1 MRSDPT
7 PALSKLSLTI
17 CKSEIST
24 NNQKLKLVL
33 KSDDV
38 FAVRPRSE
46 FRLETDVQKL
56 LYNNQQPRHQRYMIS
71 PFLHLARPFD
81 VGSYVTSASK
91 LDGFKGA
98 LHFKGRLRFDK
109 QWREG
114 NNFGQALL

>member
-1 MRSDPT
+1 MLKAEVLHFKETPLIWVQPLQIEAWDLRSDPT
-7 PALSKLSLTI
+7 PALSKVSLTI

-38 FAVRPRSE
+38 FAVRTRSG

-81 VGSYVTSASK
+81 VAAT
-91 LDGFKGA
+91 
-98 LHFKGRLRFDK
+98 
-109 QWREG
+109 
-114 NNFGQALL
+114 